1 MERKIIQLFND
12 GSKVYKNCPVII
24 EKIVLQKDELSNKVF
39 AQIKYRNVGN
49 KIVTGCNVSLHVF
62 SKDGIELG
70 SIESFLYSDLNA
82 KYGDTFGSMTPVFLH
97 DERTN
102 SISVSID
109 KVIFEDM
116 TECIIQE
123 TSPMT
128 IKKESLST
136 LITDK
141 DLLNLY
147 KENHNQKCEYIPKKE
162 EDFIC
167 CSCGSIY
174 YSESAKCYNCGASF
188 DELTKDL
195 DFETLK
201 NLNKRIKKKK
211 SFKRIF
217 LICCLAVL
225 IAFSFL
231 FIKIMNGPRLVIKDG
246 VVIEMKN
253 KDVTEVTIPDGVNAI
268 GEFVFSDCQFLTSIT
283 IPDSVTKIGDYAFI
297 NCVSLKDITIPS
309 NVTKIGMCTFENCS
323 SLTNVTIPDGVI
335 EIGHVAFADCINLS
349 SITIPDSITKI
360 GGQAFRNCEN
370 LKSITIPNG
379 VKEIDDFTFN
389 GCRSLTNVTIPDG
402 VTKIG
407 EYAFD
412 GCYNITSITI
422 PDSVTEIGNFAFGYC
437 ESLTSITIPPK
448 VEVIAVGTFEDCKSL
463 TSIIIP
469 DGVIEI
475 GGAAFDGCD
484 NLTSVIIPSS
494 VTKIGIDAF
503 ADFGSNYHL
512 KITYK
517 GTKKQF
523 KKIDLSLLSGITIVK
538 CTDGTINY

>member
-49 KIVTGCNVSLHVF
+49 KIVTGCNVSIHVF

-82 KYGDTFGSMTPVFLH
+82 KYGDTFGSMTPVFFH

-147 KENHNQKCEYIPKKE
+147 KKNHNQKCEYIPKKE

-253 KDVTEVTIPDGVNAI
+253 KDVTEVTIPNGV
-268 GEFVFSDCQFLTSIT
+268 
-283 IPDSVTKIGDYAFI
+283 K
-297 NCVSLKDITIPS
+297 
-309 NVTKIGMCTFENCS
+309 
-323 SLTNVTIPDGVI
+323 
-335 EIGHVAFADCINLS
+335 EIGFSAFADCINLS
-349 SITIPDSITKI
+349 SITIPDSVTKI
-360 GGQAFRNCEN
+360 GGLAFRNCEN

-379 VKEIDDFTFN
+379 VKEIEDFTFD

-407 EYAFD
+407 AYAFE
-412 GCYNITSITI
+412 GCINITSITI
-422 PDSVTEIGNFAFGYC
+422 PDSVTEIGKFAFWYC
-437 ESLTSITIPPK
+437 KSLTSITIPPK
-448 VEVIAVGTFEDCKSL
+448 VKVIAVGTFEDCKSL
-463 TSIIIP
+463 TSITIP

-475 GGAAFDGCD
+475 GVFAFDGCD
-484 NLTSVIIPSS
+484 NLTSMIIPSS
-494 VTKIGIDAF
+494 VTKIDIGAF
-503 ADFGSNYHL
+503 EGVGSNYHL